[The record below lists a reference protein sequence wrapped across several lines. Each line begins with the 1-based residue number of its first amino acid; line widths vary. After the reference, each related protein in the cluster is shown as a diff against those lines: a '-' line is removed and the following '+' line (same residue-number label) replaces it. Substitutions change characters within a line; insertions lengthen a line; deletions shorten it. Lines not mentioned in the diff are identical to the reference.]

1 MLQIDYN
8 TMFWI
13 PLSIFRSFV
22 SANLIMYLKT
32 DNTPKFIF
40 PIIINML
47 VGILCAI
54 YFMLFYS
61 NHIAEFYKPKYYIY
75 SIFVFFLILLTYYII
90 KICPNPAYFRAF
102 VSLEIMII
110 LTYTFYLNDDF
121 KISKR
126 GIVGIILDSIGL
138 VLLSFN

>member
-1 MLQIDYN
+1 
-8 TMFWI
+8 
-13 PLSIFRSFV
+13 
-22 SANLIMYLKT
+22 
-32 DNTPKFIF
+32 
-40 PIIINML
+40 
-47 VGILCAI
+47 
-54 YFMLFYS
+54 MLFYS

-126 GIVGIILDSIGL
+126 GIVGIILASIGL